1 MENKEN
7 KIENFNTMAGGL
19 YSFQRIYV
27 ELTDGVEP
35 CCSGCTCTTVSSY
48 ERTEKLVK
56 ALHITEALERLA
68 DEDYDV
74 TVSMRA
80 MIQEIMD
87 KIYN

>member
-19 YSFQRIYV
+19 YNFQRIYV

-35 CCSGCTCTTVSSY
+35 CCSGCTCTLIRGT
-48 ERTEKLVK
+48 ERTEKLLN
-56 ALHITEALERLA
+56 ALHITEVLERLA

-80 MIQEIMD
+80 MIQEIME
-87 KIYN
+87 KI